1 MNQGKGIAKEINLK
15 HLYSVIIKRIWIVF
29 VITFLTTIAGWYY
42 ISLHKTDPLY
52 EASTNIIIEA
62 DPVYRKTLQ
71 VIIKDTIVLESVIK
85 ELSLKKSPASLAG
98 QISVYNIDESQVVRI
113 SVTDTDSKRA
123 VEIANATAKVFSEK
137 IPRILKFKED
147 KEDIRILSEA
157 TENPSPI
164 NGSNPN
170 KIILA
175 AMVFGMVLGI
185 GLLFLIDSLDDSIK
199 SESDIEMIL
208 GIQVLGSVSSMNN
221 KNIRKRK
228 NNNESGFRG
237 GSIGF

>member
-15 HLYSVIIKRIWIVF
+15 HLFNVIFKRIWIVF
-29 VITFLTTIAGWYY
+29 IITFLTTIAGWYY
-42 ISLHKTDPLY
+42 SSLHKTDPLY

-62 DPVYRKTLQ
+62 DSEYRKTLQ

-85 ELSLKKSPASLAG
+85 ELGLEKSPAALAG
-98 QISVYNIDESQVVRI
+98 QINVYNIDESQVVRI
-113 SVTDTDSKRA
+113 SVTDTDSKKA
-123 VEIANATAKVFSEK
+123 VEIANTTAKVFSEK
-137 IPRILKFKED
+137 IPRILNFKED

-157 TENPSPI
+157 KENPTPV

-170 KIILA
+170 KLILA
-175 AMVFGMVLGI
+175 AMVFGVVLGI
-185 GLLFLIDSLDDSIK
+185 GLLFLIDSLDDTIK

-208 GIQVLGSVSSMNN
+208 GIQVLGSVASMNKKNIQNRKN
-221 KNIRKRK
+221 KNT
-228 NNNESGFRG
+228 SGSRG